1 MSKKGGILF
10 FSSLLIFN
18 PSSLLFSF
26 LTLLLNHFVSLRGTS
41 LAGQEQ
47 NPEEDE
53 AGPAGDMSRV
63 QSTTAET
70 TAEDRAETA
79 KQSHEEEPI
88 EAGRVVQEM
97 MYLDLLFSSRF

>member
-1 MSKKGGILF
+1 
-10 FSSLLIFN
+10 
-18 PSSLLFSF
+18 
-26 LTLLLNHFVSLRGTS
+26 
-41 LAGQEQ
+41 
-47 NPEEDE
+47 
-53 AGPAGDMSRV
+53 MSRV